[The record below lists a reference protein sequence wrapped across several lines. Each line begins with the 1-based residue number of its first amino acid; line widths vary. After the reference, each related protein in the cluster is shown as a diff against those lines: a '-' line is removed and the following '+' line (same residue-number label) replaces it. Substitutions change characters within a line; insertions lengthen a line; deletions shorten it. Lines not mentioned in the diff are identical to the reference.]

1 MDDERM
7 VRELAERY
15 SHDAEAYEEL
25 WAPELLPLGT
35 RLIELLPVRAPERV
49 LDLGA
54 GVGALIAPLRAAFP
68 EASVVAGDRASGM
81 IARASPDVPRLVLD
95 AGRLPFP
102 DDSFDVV
109 VMAFMLFHLPDPLDA
124 LREVRRVVRPGGA
137 VGLGTWGEGRTR
149 QGFLAWEEEL
159 DAHGAEGLGFV
170 TDHSRT
176 DNPAKMAALL
186 RASGFADPR
195 TEIARSEHPV
205 TPEEFIQLRTRIGPC
220 AARLRTLP
228 EDRRAACLRS
238 AIARIEGL
246 PPRELVD
253 DVDALLSVA
262 RA

>member
-35 RLIELLPVRAPERV
+35 RLIELLPVRSPERV

-54 GVGALIAPLRAAFP
+54 GVGALVAPLRGAFP
-68 EASVVAGDRASGM
+68 GASIVAGDRAPGL
-81 IARASPDVPRLVLD
+81 IARATPEVPRLVLD
-95 AGRLPFP
+95 GSRLPFD

-109 VMAFMLFHLPDPLDA
+109 VMAFMLFHLPEPLDA

-137 VGLGTWGEGRTR
+137 VGLGTWGEARTR
-149 QGFLAWEEEL
+149 RGFVVWEEEL
-159 DAHGAEGLGFV
+159 DAHGAEELEFA
-170 TDHSRT
+170 TDHGRT

-186 RASGFADPR
+186 GASGFTDPS
-195 TEIARSEHPV
+195 TEVVRPEHPV
-205 TPEEFIQLRTRIGPC
+205 TLEEFVELRTRIGPC
-220 AARLRTLP
+220 ARRLRTLP
-228 EDRRAACLRS
+228 EERRAACVRS
-238 AIARIEGL
+238 AIARVEAL
-246 PPRELVD
+246 PERELVD
-253 DVDALLSVA
+253 DVDALLTVA